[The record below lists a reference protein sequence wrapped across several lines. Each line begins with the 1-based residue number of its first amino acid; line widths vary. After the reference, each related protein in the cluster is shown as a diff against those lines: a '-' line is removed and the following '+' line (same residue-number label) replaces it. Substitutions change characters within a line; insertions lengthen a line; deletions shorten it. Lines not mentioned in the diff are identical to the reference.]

1 MCIIFNIVIVLAYA
15 CEMVFICDRLDYAKS
30 KKDKRLYVGRLII
43 STVVSFVALLI
54 LYNTYGINDDT
65 LRYYLSGRW

>member
-1 MCIIFNIVIVLAYA
+1 
-15 CEMVFICDRLDYAKS
+15 MVFICDRLDYAKS